1 MPVIYSPAC
10 DKHRP
15 PKGRSHPECPER
27 LDACVRALRN
37 DAELSPLIDWLP
49 PPSVDG
55 DGDDDSR
62 ACRDKVLAA
71 VRAVHRFPDYLQ
83 LLEDTCAK
91 GGGGLDADTYLSK
104 DSYEIALLAA
114 SAWIQAV
121 DIAMDGAATVAAGS
135 RGNSSIST
143 KLSNE
148 SSETKTLLD
157 ADDTNDRKTY
167 FDPCADAEAEALG
180 DRELDVDSAGGE
192 SDDGEGVEINFDA
205 EANAETGS
213 VPTAAA
219 STITT
224 PTTIT
229 TTEHGNSDSSTS
241 RCAWALVRPPGHHA
255 TPATGMGFCLLSNA
269 AIAAKYAVTT
279 KRASVVAILDFDVHH
294 GNGTEAAVKNEEG
307 IVFVSSHE
315 WPLYPG
321 SGPEGV
327 SGKYDNV
334 MNLNLEEGTAMETY
348 RDRFE
353 HEMLPFIMS
362 KGKPD
367 LVVVSAGFDALDVD
381 PLASLEFKP
390 EDYRVFTK
398 LLMEKIGLDTPIV
411 FGLEGGYNLGEH
423 GLGKAVAECIA
434 GYCLDEL

>member
-15 PKGRSHPECPER
+15 PNGRSHPERPER

-37 DAELSPLIDWLP
+37 DAELAPLIDWLP

-62 ACRDKVLAA
+62 TCREKVLAA

-121 DIAMDGAATVAAGS
+121 DIAMYGAAARSGS
-135 RGNSSIST
+135 SSVST
-143 KLSNE
+143 KLSHD

-157 ADDTNDRKTY
+157 ADDTDHRDTDV
-167 FDPCADAEAEALG
+167 DPSADVEAEADAEA
-180 DRELDVDSAGGE
+180 DTVDVE
-192 SDDGEGVEINFDA
+192 SDDGEGVEINVDA
-205 EANAETGS
+205 EANADTDS
-213 VPTAAA
+213 APTAAA
-219 STITT
+219 ATTTATI

-229 TTEHGNSDSSTS
+229 TTESGNSGSSSTS

-269 AIAAKYAVTT
+269 AIAAKYAVTS

-334 MNLNLEEGTAMETY
+334 MNLNLAEGTSMETY

-381 PLASLEFKP
+381 PLASLELKP

-398 LLMEKIGLDTPIV
+398 LLVEKIGPDTPVV
-411 FGLEGGYNLGEH
+411 FGLEGGYNLGDH

-434 GYCLDEL
+434 GYCLEDL